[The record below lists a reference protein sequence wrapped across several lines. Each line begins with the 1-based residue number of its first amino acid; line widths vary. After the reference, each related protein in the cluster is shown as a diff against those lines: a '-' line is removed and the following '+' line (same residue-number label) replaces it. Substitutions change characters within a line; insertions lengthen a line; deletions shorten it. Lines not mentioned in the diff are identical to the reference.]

1 MKISKQL
8 KNSGKATFEGPQVKD
23 RKKFAP
29 PTKVEKSKKTYNR
42 TKNSLEEDEQYGEVP
57 LKPDRF
63 DKKSDKFQPRKSAK
77 DVDEQ
82 YGEVPLK
89 PDRFDKK
96 SDKFQPRKSA
106 KDVGKNP
113 TRKTAKQIRGEED
126 EEKSCWKGYEKRGMK
141 KKGGKKVPNC
151 VAVNESKL
159 IKDFIDNIIMKNYAQ
174 ADKYLREVVEL
185 KVAQRLAKEVNTPL
199 FDK

>member
-42 TKNSLEEDEQYGEVP
+42 TKNSLEE
-57 LKPDRF
+57 
-63 DKKSDKFQPRKSAK
+63 
-77 DVDEQ
+77 DEQ